1 MKMAGFISGNLEEM
15 RASATKMEATATS
28 ATESGVKTHTATVEL
43 KADIEGAMTRVLN
56 SFTAIG
62 DDINGFVVDTQTQLV
77 QAGWDGASREAA
89 TRLGADLQK
98 QVSDLVGL
106 TSDAL
111 TAEQTAFLGRA
122 DAVLAEIGDKFK
134 ALMDHAHTQYADLG
148 NAVNTTAANFEE
160 ADRTISVG

>member
-77 QAGWDGASREAA
+77 QAAGTAQVAKRRPDSERIYRSRSA
-89 TRLGADLQK
+89 
-98 QVSDLVGL
+98 
-106 TSDAL
+106 
-111 TAEQTAFLGRA
+111 
-122 DAVLAEIGDKFK
+122 I
-134 ALMDHAHTQYADLG
+134 
-148 NAVNTTAANFEE
+148 
-160 ADRTISVG
+160 